1 MLRGLEQSSYHKRGK
16 LGTRTQLINIRTKKL
31 EMDLKYEGIGNYF
44 HVLNAVSSGIYLLY
58 GFCRLLSRTNSRKN
72 SK

>member
-31 EMDLKYEGIGNYF
+31 EMDLKYEGDGNYF
-44 HVLNAVSSGIYLLY
+44 HVLNAVSPAFTCSMPFADYLVEQIVK
-58 GFCRLLSRTNSRKN
+58 RIR
-72 SK
+72 